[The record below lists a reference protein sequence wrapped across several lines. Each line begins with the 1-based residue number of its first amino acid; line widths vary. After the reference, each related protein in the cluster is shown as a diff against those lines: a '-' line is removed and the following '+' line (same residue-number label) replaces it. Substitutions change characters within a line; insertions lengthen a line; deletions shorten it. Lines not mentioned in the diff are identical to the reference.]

1 MEARRARRGTQA
13 AARAPWGQD
22 SAGDPAP
29 GDVDGDAGE
38 PGGGIGGEEERD
50 LGDVVREAEPVQRVH
65 GRNLLLHR
73 GRHEPGDSPGGGM
86 SPATRSVR
94 MDDGAIALTRTPRGP
109 ISAAS
114 WRVSMTRPALATP

>member
-13 AARAPWGQD
+13 VARSPWRQD

-29 GDVDGDAGE
+29 GDVDGDTGE

-50 LGDVVREAEPVQRVH
+50 LGDVVREAEPVQRMH

-73 GRHEPGDSPGGGM
+73 GRHEPGDPLRADGRRGDRVD
-86 SPATRSVR
+86 PYATRA
-94 MDDGAIALTRTPRGP
+94 D
-109 ISAAS
+109 
-114 WRVSMTRPALATP
+114 